1 MIVRMDELV
10 VVSIGL
16 GIFGMV
22 IGSFVGATVWRL
34 RAQQLI
40 EDKANDEDYD
50 KKEYGRLHLLTKYKG
65 AKDRSRCLSCGH
77 KLAWYDLIP
86 LASWLSTKGRCRY
99 CHASIGWFEP
109 LVEVSMAVLFVSSF
123 LFWPSALNTP
133 LTLTQFGLWLVAGV
147 MLAILFAY
155 DTKWFLLPD
164 KIVFPLMAVAL
175 TYSLLGLVGQP
186 AVLSAVLDISIAI
199 GILSG
204 LYFVLWLVSQ
214 GRWIGFGDVKL
225 GIILGLLLGSWQLAL
240 LTLFLANLIGTLI
253 VLPGL
258 LTKKVSR
265 TTQVPF
271 GPMLIAACVIA
282 VLFGQSVIDWYLGL
296 VIL

>member
-1 MIVRMDELV
+1 MSELL

-22 IGSFVGATVWRL
+22 MGSFVGAMVWRL
-34 RAQQLI
+34 RAQQLV
-40 EDKANDEDYD
+40 EDKANGEDYD
-50 KKEYGRLHLLTKYKG
+50 RKEYKRLHLLTEHKG

-77 KLAWYDLIP
+77 KLAWHDLIP
-86 LASWLSTKGRCRY
+86 LASWLSTRGRCRY
-99 CHASIGWFEP
+99 CRASIGWFEP
-109 LVEVSMAVLFVSSF
+109 LLELSMATFFVGSF
-123 LFWPSALNTP
+123 LFWPSPLDTTLALA
-133 LTLTQFGLWLVAGV
+133 QFGLWLVAGV
-147 MLAILFAY
+147 MLGTLFAY

-164 KIVFPLMAVAL
+164 KVVFPLMAVAL
-175 TYSLLGLVGQP
+175 AFSLLGLVGEP
-186 AVLSAVLDISIAI
+186 SILSAVLNI
-199 GILSG
+199 GIAVGVLSG

-258 LTKKVSR
+258 LTKRLSR

-271 GPMLIAACVIA
+271 GPMLIAACVA
-282 VLFGQSVIDWYLGL
+282 TVLFGQSIIDWYLSL